1 MGALESWLQSAVV
14 VAVLLYVWRRI
25 DIRLDRMDER
35 HRSDM
40 ADLRADL
47 TQRIDSLDAR
57 LGDLDGR
64 VGDVDRRVARI
75 EGALIGPWRPPA
87 DDAPPAPVP

>member
-25 DIRLDRMDER
+25 DARLDRMDER

-40 ADLRADL
+40 ADPRSDL
-47 TQRIDSLDAR
+47 TRRMDSHDAR
-57 LGDLDGR
+57 LVDVGR
-64 VGDVDRRVARI
+64 QLSRI
-75 EGALIGPWRPPA
+75 EGVLIGPWRPPA
-87 DDAPPAPVP
+87 DDAPPPKP

>member
-1 MGALESWLQSAVV
+1 MGSLESWLQPAVL

-35 HRSDM
+35 HRSDL
-40 ADLRADL
+40 ADLRTDL
-47 TQRIDSLDAR
+47 TQRMESLDAR
-57 LGDLDGR
+57 L
-64 VGDVDRRVARI
+64 VDVDRRVARV

-87 DDAPPAPVP
+87 DAPPPAPGRL

>member
-1 MGALESWLQSAVV
+1 MGSLESWLQPAVI

-25 DIRLDRMDER
+25 DTRLDRMDEG
-35 HRSDM
+35 HRSDL

-47 TQRIDSLDAR
+47 TQRMDNLDARMDSLDTR
-57 LGDLDGR
+57 L
-64 VGDVDRRVARI
+64 VDVDRRVARV

-87 DDAPPAPVP
+87 DDAPSEPVP

>member
-1 MGALESWLQSAVV
+1 MGSLESWLQPAVL

-35 HRSDM
+35 RRSDLAELRSDL
-40 ADLRADL
+40 ADLRTDL
-47 TQRIDSLDAR
+47 TQRMDSLDAR
-57 LGDLDGR
+57 L
-64 VGDVDRRVARI
+64 VDVDRRVARV

-87 DDAPPAPVP
+87 DDPPPAPVS

>member
-25 DIRLDRMDER
+25 DTRLDRMDEG

-40 ADLRADL
+40 ADPRSDL
-47 TQRIDSLDAR
+47 TRRMDSHDAPA
-57 LGDLDGR
+57 GR
-64 VGDVDRRVARI
+64 RGPAAFSHRGV
-75 EGALIGPWRPPA
+75 LIGPWRPPA
-87 DDAPPAPVP
+87 DDAPPPKP

>member
-25 DIRLDRMDER
+25 DARLDRMDER

-40 ADLRADL
+40 ADPRSDLADL
-47 TQRIDSLDAR
+47 RSDLTRRMDSHDAR
-57 LGDLDGR
+57 LVDVGR
-64 VGDVDRRVARI
+64 RLSRI
-75 EGALIGPWRPPA
+75 EGVLIGPWRPPA
-87 DDAPPAPVP
+87 DDAPPPKP

>member
-25 DIRLDRMDER
+25 DARLDRMDEC
-35 HRSDM
+35 HRSDL

-47 TQRIDSLDAR
+47 TRRIDSHDAR
-57 LGDLDGR
+57 LVDVGR
-64 VGDVDRRVARI
+64 RLSRI
-75 EGALIGPWRPPA
+75 EGVLIGPWRPPA
-87 DDAPPAPVP
+87 DDAPPPKP